1 MNRSRIAA
9 CLALHATLVWAGFAL
24 RIDQFPLS
32 WAPMYSTQAKTA
44 PAAEAL
50 RVMQVDKQ
58 WLRDRGWE
66 LESRDGS
73 REWVAIDRVNVPMR
87 SMWRLYY
94 ERTFGKKP
102 PKYSQ
107 QYKGGP
113 VLEDWMRES
122 APGLRFDPPDFAR
135 RLFES
140 LNKTLGRSP
149 DDPDFIVTI
158 RAERWWTE
166 LDPED
171 LASEARSKETVELR
185 FRDEWRADWL

>member
-1 MNRSRIAA
+1 M
-9 CLALHATLVWAGFAL
+9 
-24 RIDQFPLS
+24 
-32 WAPMYSTQAKTA
+32 
-44 PAAEAL
+44 
-50 RVMQVDKQ
+50 
-58 WLRDRGWE
+58 
-66 LESRDGS
+66 
-73 REWVAIDRVNVPMR
+73 DRVNVPMR

-113 VLEDWMRES
+113 VLEAWMRES
-122 APGLRFDPPDFAR
+122 APGLRFDPPDFER

-140 LNKTLGRSP
+140 LNKTLGRRP

-158 RAERWWTE
+158 HAERWWME

-171 LASEARSKETVELR
+171 LASTTRSKETVELR
-185 FRDEWRADWL
+185 FRDEWLADWP